1 MTNPPTS
8 YTTSWDTTHIIA
20 MPFARTAAIRR
31 SYSFSIQLHLPGF
44 ATALLRIAAISPGKP
59 ARNFPAHAIQPPPS
73 RPPSTRTG
81 GCLRAAS
88 DGFYDPIVQ
97 TLCRDCG
104 RRPHPDTEACPA
116 CGSARVLRH
125 GELHDLSIAH
135 LDCDAF
141 YAAIEK
147 RDRPEL
153 RDVPVIVGGRHRG
166 VVAACCYIARTYG
179 VRSAMPMFKALEAC
193 PEAAVIKPDMKKYTT
208 VGGEVR
214 AMMLGL
220 TPLVEPLSIDEAF
233 MDLSGTESLH
243 RASPAGTL
251 AKLARRVEDELSIT
265 VSIGLSYNK
274 FLAKIAS
281 DLDKP
286 RGFAVIGRSEA
297 RAFLA
302 GKPVGLLWGVGA
314 AMRKR
319 LERDG
324 IKLIGELTRLD
335 EAELVA
341 RYGKIGGRLHQC
353 ARGEDDRPVDPHRE
367 TKSIS
372 SEITLDE
379 DLSDADAL
387 RPILWRLAETV
398 ARRLKKA
405 GLAGGGVTL
414 KLKTA
419 EFRIVTRACR
429 LNTATQSAEEMFRA
443 AEPLLAREADGRAFR
458 LIGIGAHD
466 LIEAGRVVQGDLFG
480 AGPADNKIDK
490 ALDAVR
496 DKFGDDAIV
505 RGRGFGTKLVRQGP
519 SKVE

>member
-1 MTNPPTS
+1 ME
-8 YTTSWDTTHIIA
+8 
-20 MPFARTAAIRR
+20 
-31 SYSFSIQLHLPGF
+31 
-44 ATALLRIAAISPGKP
+44 
-59 ARNFPAHAIQPPPS
+59 
-73 RPPSTRTG
+73 
-81 GCLRAAS
+81 
-88 DGFYDPIVQ
+88 
-97 TLCRDCG
+97 TLCRDCDH
-104 RRPHPDTEACPA
+104 RPLASAGTCPA
-116 CGSARVLRH
+116 CGSARVLSH
-125 GELHDLSIAH
+125 PELHGLAIAH

-153 RDVPVIVGGRHRG
+153 RDRPVIVGGRHRG

-193 PEAAVIKPDMKKYTT
+193 PEAAVIKPDMKKYAA
-208 VGGEVR
+208 VGRAVR
-214 AMMLGL
+214 AMMLDL

-233 MDLSGTESLH
+233 MDLSGTQSLH
-243 RASPAGTL
+243 RASAAETL
-251 AKLARRVEDELSIT
+251 AGLARRVEGELSIT

-286 RGFAVIGRSEA
+286 RGFAVIGRAGA

-302 GKPVGLLWGVGA
+302 GRPVGLLWGVGQ
-314 AMRKR
+314 AMQQR
-319 LERDG
+319 LARDG
-324 IKLIGELTRLD
+324 ITLIGELASLD
-335 EAELVA
+335 EAKLVA
-341 RYGKIGGRLHQC
+341 RYGKIGKRLHQC
-353 ARGEDDRPVDPHRE
+353 ARGEDERPVDPRRE

-379 DLSDADAL
+379 DLGDPDTL

-405 GLAGGGVTL
+405 GLAAGGVTL

-419 EFRIVTRACR
+419 DFRIVTRARR
-429 LNTATQSAEEMFRA
+429 LGTATQSADEMFGA

-466 LIEAGRVVQGDLFG
+466 LIAAAEAAQGDLFG
-480 AGPADNKIDK
+480 AGPADNKVDE

-496 DKFGDDAIV
+496 DRFGEDAIV

>member
-1 MTNPPTS
+1 MNV
-8 YTTSWDTTHIIA
+8 
-20 MPFARTAAIRR
+20 
-31 SYSFSIQLHLPGF
+31 
-44 ATALLRIAAISPGKP
+44 
-59 ARNFPAHAIQPPPS
+59 
-73 RPPSTRTG
+73 
-81 GCLRAAS
+81 CLRAQTVQP
-88 DGFYDPIVQ
+88 YDRPVQ

-104 RRPHPDTEACPA
+104 HRPHGPAGTCPA
-116 CGSARVLRH
+116 CGSARVLGH
-125 GELHDLSIAH
+125 AELHDLAIAH

-153 RDVPVIVGGRHRG
+153 RERPVIVGGRHRG

-179 VRSAMPMFKALEAC
+179 VRSAMPMFKALRAC
-193 PEAAVIKPDMKKYTT
+193 PEAEVIKPDMKKYTS
-208 VGGEVR
+208 VGREVR
-214 AMMLGL
+214 AMMLGC

-233 MDLSGTESLH
+233 MDLSGTQSLH
-243 RASPAGTL
+243 RASAAETL
-251 AKLARRVEDELSIT
+251 AALARRVEDALSIT

-286 RGFAVIGRSEA
+286 RGFAVIGRAEA

-302 GKPVGLLWGVGA
+302 DKPVGLLWGVGA
-314 AMRKR
+314 AMQRR
-319 LERDG
+319 LARDG
-324 IKLIGELTRLD
+324 ITLIGQLARLD
-335 EAELVA
+335 EATLTA
-341 RYGKIGGRLHQC
+341 RYGKIGKRLAMC
-353 ARGEDDRPVDPHRE
+353 ARGEDDRPVDPERE

-372 SEITLDE
+372 SETTLDE
-379 DLSDADAL
+379 DLSDPASL
-387 RPILWRLAETV
+387 RPILWRLTETV

-419 EFRIVTRACR
+419 DFRIVTRARR
-429 LNTATQSAEEMFRA
+429 LGAPTQSADEMFRA
-443 AEPLLAREADGRAFR
+443 AEALLAREADGRAFR
-458 LIGIGAHD
+458 LIGIGAHALAPAD
-466 LIEAGRVVQGDLFG
+466 AGEAAQGDLFAV
-480 AGPADNKIDK
+480 AGPALDDDKVDK

-496 DKFGDDAIV
+496 EKFGEDAIV

>member
-1 MTNPPTS
+1 ME
-8 YTTSWDTTHIIA
+8 
-20 MPFARTAAIRR
+20 
-31 SYSFSIQLHLPGF
+31 
-44 ATALLRIAAISPGKP
+44 
-59 ARNFPAHAIQPPPS
+59 
-73 RPPSTRTG
+73 
-81 GCLRAAS
+81 
-88 DGFYDPIVQ
+88 
-97 TLCRDCG
+97 TLCRDCDH
-104 RRPHPDTEACPA
+104 RPLASAGTCPA
-116 CGSARVLRH
+116 CGSARVLSH
-125 GELHDLSIAH
+125 PELHGLAIAH

-153 RDVPVIVGGRHRG
+153 RDRPVIVGGRHRG

-193 PEAAVIKPDMKKYTT
+193 PEAAVIKPDMKKYAA
-208 VGGEVR
+208 VGRAVR
-214 AMMLGL
+214 AMMLDL

-233 MDLSGTESLH
+233 MDLSGTQSLH
-243 RASPAGTL
+243 RASAAETL
-251 AKLARRVEDELSIT
+251 AGLARRVEGELSIT

-286 RGFAVIGRSEA
+286 RGFAVIGRAGA

-302 GKPVGLLWGVGA
+302 GRPVGLLWGVGQ
-314 AMRKR
+314 AMQQR
-319 LERDG
+319 LARDG
-324 IKLIGELTRLD
+324 ITLIGELASLD
-335 EAELVA
+335 EATLVA
-341 RYGKIGGRLHQC
+341 RYGKIGKRLHQC
-353 ARGEDDRPVDPHRE
+353 ARGEDERPVDPRRE

-379 DLSDADAL
+379 DLGDPDTL

-405 GLAGGGVTL
+405 GLAAGGVTL

-419 EFRIVTRACR
+419 DFRIVTRARR
-429 LNTATQSAEEMFRA
+429 LGTATQSADEMFGA

-466 LIEAGRVVQGDLFG
+466 LIAAAEAAQGDLFG
-480 AGPADNKIDK
+480 AGPADNKVDE

-496 DKFGDDAIV
+496 DRFGEDAIV